1 MKLPSSV
8 SKLLENKYVLYIV
21 FFLAVTNVFGYMV
34 MGNYK
39 AIALFILVGY
49 LVYSF
54 NKNMIVVLAVPLILT
69 SIFISA
75 GVIREG
81 NANMRDDQKAV
92 VLGSPTVNK
101 SVENTATNENTST
114 DETPATPTKKPSD
127 TTDTTDKK
135 DKKDKKDTK
144 ISPKTEHLIDTTLT
158 ETGNEPEG
166 QDAESGMTTM
176 YKKNNRIDYASTV
189 EDAYG
194 DLNKILGGD
203 GIKRLT
209 EDTQKLMGQQ
219 MQLADAMKSMT
230 PLLTQAKTLLGSF
243 DMKQFGNITAMA
255 KQFGASE

>member
-135 DKKDKKDTK
+135 DKKDTK
-144 ISPKTEHLIDTTLT
+144 ILPNTENQIDNTLT
-158 ETGNEPEG
+158 ETGDDVPEG
-166 QDAESGMTTM
+166 HTPDADSAMTTM

>member
-8 SKLLENKYVLYIV
+8 SKLLENKYVLYVV

-49 LVYSF
+49 LVYNF

-81 NANMRDDQKAV
+81 NVNMDE
-92 VLGSPTVNK
+92 K
-101 SVENTATNENTST
+101 SVIGGAESAVKAGENSTTHENADTVV
-114 DETPATPTKKPSD
+114 PKKKLE
-127 TTDTTDKK
+127 DKDK
-135 DKKDKKDTK
+135 DKKIPEIKNTK
-144 ISPKTEHLIDTTLT
+144 ISPTTENQIDTTLT
-158 ETGNEPEG
+158 ETGDDVPEG
-166 QDAESGMTTM
+166 HTPDADSAMTTM

-209 EDTQKLMGQQ
+209 DDTQKLMGQQ
-219 MQLADAMKSMT
+219 MQLAEAMKSMT
-230 PLLTQAKTLLGSF
+230 PLLTQAKTLMGSF

-255 KQFGASE
+255 KQFGASA